1 VKPAAMFRLSP
12 IMRKA
17 RCLYDVLGVPS
28 TATAAEIKQAFRK
41 QAKQTHPDMAA
52 STDASKRFREIVDA
66 YRTLRD
72 PGKRKKYDNDMVT
85 QARRSPGA
93 SSEQWPRGYAEDMSE
108 EFRANLYNYPMG
120 ETRHHRQADTTYTV
134 QHNFAGAK
142 AEKAAIGVVLF
153 SAVGFFFYNRADPN
167 AYIDKDPYPNRK
179 PSARPIADAAATTKK
194 KLSAVGS
201 ITGAMHISPTAP
213 SQSASMIIEPPDI
226 SGSATGDQD
235 APIEDE
241 LVRAYYNPF
250 AERWQRIPEGYEAP
264 GAVDLTAWHKKR
276 ADPVEWSRLFAE
288 GKLSEIVPRG
298 GLKVRYMQAWDTYE
312 PHIVTDPFT
321 GKTIQA
327 AETLPRTR
335 ASQQCDIKF

>member
-1 VKPAAMFRLSP
+1 
-12 IMRKA
+12 
-17 RCLYDVLGVPS
+17 
-28 TATAAEIKQAFRK
+28 
-41 QAKQTHPDMAA
+41 
-52 STDASKRFREIVDA
+52 
-66 YRTLRD
+66 
-72 PGKRKKYDNDMVT
+72 
-85 QARRSPGA
+85 
-93 SSEQWPRGYAEDMSE
+93 
-108 EFRANLYNYPMG
+108 
-120 ETRHHRQADTTYTV
+120 
-134 QHNFAGAK
+134 
-142 AEKAAIGVVLF
+142 
-153 SAVGFFFYNRADPN
+153 
-167 AYIDKDPYPNRK
+167 
-179 PSARPIADAAATTKK
+179 
-194 KLSAVGS
+194 
-201 ITGAMHISPTAP
+201 MHISPTAP
-213 SQSASMIIEPPDI
+213 SQSASIIEPPDI